1 MRHAM
6 TKLAARDTAEFMQ
19 DALGAL
25 SLLVTFVGVLYLPG
39 LF

>member
-6 TKLAARDTAEFMQ
+6 TKLANRDTTEFAQ

>member
-6 TKLAARDTAEFMQ
+6 TKLASHHNAEFAQ

-39 LF
+39 LL